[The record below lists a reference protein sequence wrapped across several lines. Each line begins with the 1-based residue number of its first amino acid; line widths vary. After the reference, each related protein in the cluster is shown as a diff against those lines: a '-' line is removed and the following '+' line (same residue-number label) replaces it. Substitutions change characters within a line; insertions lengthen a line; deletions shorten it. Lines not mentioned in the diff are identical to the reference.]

1 MRKLL
6 LAALYFVWLIREH
19 LLRRQL
25 LNLSK
30 IILLVTKFDTRFL
43 VLVLA
48 IMDLSDQDLNT
59 ALEEFESTMVDV
71 SDRFI
76 LVAIGKPLQRP
87 NYNLCG
93 C

>member
-48 IMDLSDQDLNT
+48 IMDLSDQDL
-59 ALEEFESTMVDV
+59 EEFESTMVDV

-76 LVAIGKPLQRP
+76 LVAIGKSLQRP